1 MFALTGFV
9 RTIIQDGADGMSVST
24 HPVGNCIDIL
34 YMIVNMKVRLEKRV
48 PVSSDK
54 RNIEGVRYQ
63 RPALCLQPLRAG
75 FRRFSQS
82 MSGERKEMSKG

>member
-1 MFALTGFV
+1 VFALTGFV

-54 RNIEGVRYQ
+54 GII
-63 RPALCLQPLRAG
+63 
-75 FRRFSQS
+75 
-82 MSGERKEMSKG
+82 